1 MQSMQGY
8 ASEIQL
14 HYVEIYW
21 EIYSRW
27 YDLKSKPGK
36 DKNKPRGKLEVRVSF
51 LVKAGSLTDL
61 SKKRQ
66 SSLGQLTQLAQSV
79 GMFALT
85 CLLLLNK

>member
-14 HYVEIYW
+14 PYMEIYW

-66 SSLGQLTQLAQSV
+66 SSMGQLSQLAHSV
-79 GMFALT
+79 GMFALDMSIIVT
-85 CLLLLNK
+85 

>member
-14 HYVEIYW
+14 HYIELYW
-21 EIYSRW
+21 EICSRW

-36 DKNKPRGKLEVRVSF
+36 NKDKPRGKLEVRVSF

-61 SKKRQ
+61 SKKHQ
-66 SSLGQLTQLAQSV
+66 SSLGQLSRLAQSA
-79 GMFALT
+79 GMCALDLHVT
-85 CLLLLNK
+85 IA

>member
-14 HYVEIYW
+14 HYMEIYW

-61 SKKRQ
+61 SKKH
-66 SSLGQLTQLAQSV
+66 SSLGQLSRLAQSM
-79 GMFALT
+79 GMFALDMSIVVT
-85 CLLLLNK
+85 